1 MYQEVEFESEN
12 AVLRGRHYC
21 NTENIRPTV
30 VMTHGT
36 SATITMVIDRYAEA
50 IFEAGFDV
58 FLYDHRNFGQSG
70 GEPRQ
75 EINPWVQARG
85 YRDAVAFLRNT
96 QQSGQIALWGDS
108 YSGGL
113 TLVAGA
119 VIEDISAIV
128 AQIPVCGA
136 CWPDVELNDS
146 AFSTLVDLFE
156 FGDVEGDPG
165 DVVGPLPVVSLDQI
179 SAPSLLTPPQAFRWF
194 LEHGGRHDSGWDNKV
209 TRVIPKTSV
218 PCSPLVTASYLDMP
232 VLMMSGKND
241 EMIHCN
247 PELQDA
253 VFDRISGPKEKR
265 VIDGGHFGLLWADS
279 ANFVEAVNAQIE
291 FLKQVL

>member
-1 MYQEVEFESEN
+1 MYQDVEFESEK
-12 AVLRGRHYC
+12 AVLRGRHYR
-21 NTENIRPTV
+21 NSEVTRPTV

-50 IFEAGFDV
+50 VFEAGFDV
-58 FLYDHRNFGQSG
+58 LLYDHRNFGQSG

-85 YRDAVAFLRNT
+85 YRDAVAFLRST

-113 TLVAGA
+113 ALVAGA
-119 VIEDISAIV
+119 VIQNISAIV

-136 CWPDVELNDS
+136 SWPEGELDDS
-146 AFSTLVDLFE
+146 AFSTLVDIFE
-156 FGDVEGDPG
+156 FGDVAGDPG

-179 SAPSLLTPPQAFRWF
+179 NAPSLLTPPQAFQWF
-194 LEHGGRHDSGWDNKV
+194 LEHGGRHGSGWDNKV
-209 TRVIPKTSV
+209 SRIVPKTSV
-218 PCSPLVTASYLDMP
+218 PCSPLVTAPYLAMP
-232 VLMMSGKND
+232 VLMMIGKND

-247 PELQDA
+247 PELQNA
-253 VFDRISGPKEKR
+253 VFDRISGPKEKQ
-265 VIDGGHFGLLWADS
+265 VIDGGHFGLLWEDS
-279 ANFVEAVNAQIE
+279 SNFAKAVTAQIE